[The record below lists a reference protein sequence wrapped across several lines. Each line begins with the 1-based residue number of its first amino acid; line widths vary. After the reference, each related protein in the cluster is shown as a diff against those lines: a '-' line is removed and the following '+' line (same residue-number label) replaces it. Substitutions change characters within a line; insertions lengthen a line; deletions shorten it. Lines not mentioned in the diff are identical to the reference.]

1 MTITYFETTDTAL
14 IDFSEGTVFETKEI
28 NENIYIDIDTDGNLV
43 SMTLEH
49 AKDSGALNKL
59 IYEEVKSKSA

>member
-28 NENIYIDIDTDGNLV
+28 NENIDIDSEGNLV
-43 SMTLEH
+43 SMILEH
-49 AKDSGALNKL
+49 AKKSGALNKL
-59 IYEEVKSKSA
+59 IFEEVKSKSA